1 MKDNLT
7 LTASVKSSFDESFEK
22 VNHNLLWFN
31 TYGEAVSQWAIENE
45 IEEKKEEGTTQKP
58 SGTTKE
64 PSGTTRK
71 PSDSGSTVSPT
82 QTTKPAPSSAPSIG
96 LSHFMNLQ
104 LIVLPILVKIYI
116 L

>member
-45 IEEKKEEGTTQKP
+45 IEEKKEEGSTQKP
-58 SGTTKE
+58 SGTTQA

-71 PSDSGSTVSPT
+71 PSDSGSTVSPGPT
-82 QTTKPAPSSAPSIG
+82 AKPAPSGASIG
-96 LSHFMNLQ
+96 LSRFMNLQ
-104 LIVLPILVKIYI
+104 LMVVAILVKICI